1 MAIENKEREAIAGSP
16 QHSLMS
22 FAGALAVALA
32 IGVAVFDATT
42 WIELNVSVLYS
53 LPLVFAAAARKRR
66 LLWTLALALTVM
78 TFVVYVSQMP
88 LSAAPLARKSF
99 FIDRVLSALSVLL
112 SAGILDA
119 WLRSLQVRDRQG
131 QAIEQQNGRL
141 EAINNELRAHKKQIS
156 TKNDE
161 LERARHEIEEISRRK
176 TQMLASISHD
186 LRSPIQAI
194 TLMAEVIQRAAE
206 KPDQVRKIPA
216 LAKRLQA
223 NAISVVDFLAEVI
236 DIASFDTGRITVRES
251 EFTIDELIAVQCQR
265 VLPIA
270 ESKGLG
276 LATSPCN
283 MRLRTDR
290 AKLGRI
296 IGNLVG
302 NAIKFTSTGSV
313 TVSCGV
319 APDGRV
325 FVRISDTGRGMKPED
340 LQRIFTEFAQTEQ
353 SHAQSGSGWGLGLAI
368 SRRMARL
375 LKGDIEVQS
384 ELGKGSA
391 FTVFLP
397 PSSLLARKGGA
408 PKLFPGAAA

>member
-1 MAIENKEREAIAGSP
+1 MAIEKKELEAIAGLP
-16 QHSLMS
+16 QHSLIS
-22 FAGALAVALA
+22 FAGGLAVALA
-32 IGVAVFDATT
+32 IGVAVFDSTT

-78 TFVVYVSQMP
+78 TFVVYVSQVP
-88 LSAAPLARKSF
+88 LSALPSARESF

-131 QAIEQQNGRL
+131 LAIEQQNGRL
-141 EAINNELRAHKKQIS
+141 EAINNELLAHKEEIS
-156 TKNDE
+156 SKNE
-161 LERARHEIEEISRRK
+161 ALERARREIEAISQRK
-176 TQMLASISHD
+176 TQMLASVSHD
-186 LRSPIQAI
+186 IRSPIQAI

-206 KPDQVRKIPA
+206 KPDQVRNIPA

-236 DIASFDTGRITVRES
+236 DIASFDTGRIAVRES
-251 EFTIDELIAVQCQR
+251 EFNIDELIAVQCQR

-270 ESKGLG
+270 ESKGLA
-276 LATSPCN
+276 LVTSPCD

-296 IGNLVG
+296 VGNLVG

-313 TVSCGV
+313 AVSCGV

-325 FVRISDTGRGMKPED
+325 FIEVSDTGRGMKPED

-353 SHAQSGSGWGLGLAI
+353 SQTQSGSGWGLGLAI
-368 SRRMARL
+368 SHRMVRL
-375 LKGDIEVQS
+375 LRGEIEVQS

-397 PSSLLARKGGA
+397 PSSRVASRGA
-408 PKLFPGAAA
+408 VPKLFRGGAA

>member
-1 MAIENKEREAIAGSP
+1 
-16 QHSLMS
+16 MS
-22 FAGALAVALA
+22 FAGGLAVALA
-32 IGVAVFDATT
+32 IALAIFDSIT

-66 LLWTLALALTVM
+66 LLWTLALSLVAM
-78 TFVVYVSQMP
+78 AFVVYVWQVP
-88 LSAAPLARKSF
+88 LSAVPSARESF

-112 SAGILDA
+112 CAGILDA
-119 WLRSLQVRDRQG
+119 WLRSLHVRDRQDR
-131 QAIEQQNGRL
+131 ALEQQNDRL
-141 EAINNELRAHKKQIS
+141 EAANSELMAHKEEIS
-156 TKNDE
+156 SKNQE
-161 LERARHEIEEISRRK
+161 LERARREIEEISQRK

-186 LRSPIQAI
+186 IRSPIQAI

-206 KPDQVRKIPA
+206 RPDQAGKIPA

-236 DIASFDTGRITVRES
+236 DVASFDTGRISLADS
-251 EFTIDELIAVQCQR
+251 EFDIDELIAIQCQR

-270 ESKGLG
+270 ESKGLS
-276 LATSPCN
+276 LVTSACN

-296 IGNLVG
+296 VGNLVG
-302 NAIKFTSTGSV
+302 NAIKFTSIGCV

-325 FVRISDTGRGMKPED
+325 FIKVADTGRGMNPED
-340 LQRIFTEFAQTEQ
+340 LERIFTEFAQADQPPPQ
-353 SHAQSGSGWGLGLAI
+353 SSSGWGLGLAI
-368 SRRMARL
+368 SHRMIRL
-375 LKGDIEVQS
+375 LRGDIEVQS
-384 ELGKGSA
+384 ELQKGSA

-397 PSSLLARKGGA
+397 PSSLVARQA
-408 PKLFPGAAA
+408 TATRLFPGGTA